1 MKEVEE
7 EEAMENQ
14 RAPEKTIPVFTV
26 LKNGAILK
34 NIFVVNNSSPDF
46 SSPEAEEILLV
57 GRHPDCDILL
67 THPSISRFHLQIRSL
82 PSRQKLFVT
91 DLSSVHGTWVADQK
105 VEPDA
110 CVEVKEGDVIR
121 IGGSTRIYRL
131 HWIPLSRAYDS
142 DNPFVPPSTPM
153 EQDEEPEAEN
163 LVVARQVRS
172 TFSHNSGDD
181 GDGHLDVTSEGS
193 GSSVVPSEDD
203 EDTTREV
210 LLPVAPPSVSSIPR
224 DSVNTEKLQSSEDLQ
239 TSSRWELDVEEAAAE
254 MPISSCASSK
264 PQSGSCPE
272 ALACYEPEVPA
283 EADEWDV
290 RGDGCLLLDVMP
302 EMIES
307 SVLNREDDPYL
318 AAKETSSLQLQRDST
333 ETEDLQLTDVVQASP
348 KLTVIIMEANTENSS
363 SCSSLRKA
371 QIDGVFEDSDC
382 ASFELAAEV
391 ETLSLCQE
399 VCGENQMVAFQSL
412 ADSGDD
418 GDGHLDVTSE
428 GSGSSV
434 PSEDDED
441 TTREVLLPVAPPRVS
456 SLPKDSANTEKLQ
469 SNEDLQTSS
478 KLELDVEE
486 AAVEMPITSCGSS
499 KPQSDSYPEAL
510 ACYEPEVPEEADEW
524 DARGN
529 GGLLLDVMPE
539 MIESSVPYGED
550 DPYLAAKETSSLQ
563 LQRDSTETED
573 LQLTYVV
580 QASPELTVIIMEAN
594 TENSSICSSLRKA
607 QSDGVFE
614 DSGCAPFELAAEAKT
629 LSLCQEV
636 CGENECDTKQVMEI
650 YAEPLTEAENQI
662 HIDNGEIDV
671 SPSSSS
677 QSDRLIEI
685 LTENGISDDALSQMN
700 SSRSGKS
707 ASVPLLEAPGCSAF
721 ELAAEVE
728 IMSPRQE
735 VSEEICFVTEKIQEA
750 SAEPLTKVDIQSHE
764 EDGVTE
770 VFRQVIE
777 VSSSPQIQPK
787 LIGDARGHLDSEVA
801 IEADSQNLHTK
812 SNRELRISSSE
823 VSIVSDCLFADK
835 TVDIR
840 SLWSSRQLLP
850 ESELGD
856 PSEILSEVN
865 LAGDQNKI
873 SAISRETEQ
882 MFDDGRIS
890 CHSEEQ
896 RQSGTQRFSLTP
908 NQESKTEMSFGSG
921 RSEESYSLSEIEGKG
936 YTDKEDTKPTQ
947 KLPSD
952 YTGSQEN
959 QSPQTLAVRYD
970 VLSEMDSSR
979 SSSRRLSTNN
989 IWSRRGKA
997 ASVLQVRTN
1006 KSEGKQKQI
1015 GKPKA
1020 QLQRK
1025 HALSDKPSYLKL
1037 EPEIFTP
1044 DKENL
1049 TPNSHMLKRLRE
1061 VGEIKDT
1068 KGSSSKAMRKQFFD
1082 NQVEQNV
1089 MVEQKQDVHC
1099 MSSNSKVA
1107 HEPVAQ
1113 KKKAERAPFQHLL
1126 DKSSSQSQ
1134 SYTEAS
1140 STAAAR
1146 NNISWGL
1153 RSSSNLSDGKKKM
1166 KRTIVLDTSSL
1177 LNKESRKPLHLL
1189 QGLKGTHMVVPRT
1202 VLRELNEMKRGRC
1215 LLFSRTAEMASSAL
1229 DWIQEC
1235 KVSTKW
1241 WIQVQSP
1248 SEETKATAP
1257 TPPVTSQSNGY
1268 SFPFSLDWNSY
1279 APEIDSPTS
1288 EDQVLECA
1296 LIHRNRNRDV
1306 QLVLLSNDVTLKI
1319 KAMAEGVM
1327 CETAHE
1333 FYESLKNPY
1342 SERFM
1347 WPESLPRGRTWS
1359 HEDDT
1364 VLRER
1369 YDNRKLTFNGGRR
1382 GEIDATAAKGLKLI
1396 LLYNSQYGHIH

>member
-1 MKEVEE
+1 
-7 EEAMENQ
+7 MENQ

-153 EQDEEPEAEN
+153 EQDEELEAEN
-163 LVVARQVRS
+163 LVVAHQ
-172 TFSHNSGDD
+172 SGDD

-210 LLPVAPPSVSSIPR
+210 LLPVAPPSVSSLPR
-224 DSVNTEKLQSSEDLQ
+224 DSVNTEKLQSSEYLQ

-272 ALACYEPEVPA
+272 ALACYEPEVPE
-283 EADEWDV
+283 EADKWDV
-290 RGDGCLLLDVMP
+290 RGDGGLLLDVMP
-302 EMIES
+302 DMIES
-307 SVLNREDDPYL
+307 SL
-318 AAKETSSLQLQRDST
+318 
-333 ETEDLQLTDVVQASP
+333 
-348 KLTVIIMEANTENSS
+348 
-363 SCSSLRKA
+363 
-371 QIDGVFEDSDC
+371 
-382 ASFELAAEV
+382 
-391 ETLSLCQE
+391 LSLPRC
-399 VCGENQMVAFQSL
+399 VILLLLQSL

-539 MIESSVPYGED
+539 MIESSVPNGED

-573 LQLTYVV
+573 LQLTDVV

-594 TENSSICSSLRKA
+594 TENSSICSYLRKA

-685 LTENGISDDALSQMN
+685 LTENGISDYALSQMN

-750 SAEPLTKVDIQSHE
+750 SAEPLTKADIQSHE

-770 VFRQVIE
+770 VFRPVIE

-787 LIGDARGHLDSEVA
+787 LIGYARGHLDSEVA
-801 IEADSQNLHTK
+801 IDADSQNLHTK
-812 SNRELRISSSE
+812 SNRKLRISSSE
-823 VSIVSDCLFADK
+823 VSIVSDCLFAGK
-835 TVDIR
+835 TEDIR

-896 RQSGTQRFSLTP
+896 RQSGTQRFSLKP

-936 YTDKEDTKPTQ
+936 YTDKEDTKPTL

-997 ASVLQVRTN
+997 ASVLRVRTN

-1049 TPNSHMLKRLRE
+1049 TPNSHMLKRLGE

-1068 KGSSSKAMRKQFFD
+1068 KGSSSKAVRKQFFD

-1146 NNISWGL
+1146 NKISWGL

-1166 KRTIVLDTSSL
+1166 KWTIVLDTSSL

>member
-1 MKEVEE
+1 
-7 EEAMENQ
+7 MENQ

-142 DNPFVPPSTPM
+142 DNPFVPPSIPM
-153 EQDEEPEAEN
+153 EQDEELEAEN
-163 LVVARQVRS
+163 LVVAHQ
-172 TFSHNSGDD
+172 SGDD
-181 GDGHLDVTSEGS
+181 GDGLLDVTSEGS
-193 GSSVVPSEDD
+193 GSSVVPSED

-210 LLPVAPPSVSSIPR
+210 LLPVAPPR
-224 DSVNTEKLQSSEDLQ
+224 DSVNTEKLQSNEDLQ
-239 TSSRWELDVEEAAAE
+239 TSSKLELDAEEAAAE
-254 MPISSCASSK
+254 MPISSSY
-264 PQSGSCPE
+264 PE
-272 ALACYEPEVPA
+272 ALACYEPKVPA
-283 EADEWDV
+283 EANEWGV
-290 RGDGCLLLDVMP
+290 RGDGGLLLDVMS

-307 SVLNREDDPYL
+307 SVPNGEEDPCL
-318 AAKETSSLQLQRDST
+318 AAKETSSLPLPRDST
-333 ETEDLQLTDVVQASP
+333 ETEDLQLTDV
-348 KLTVIIMEANTENSS
+348 IEANTENSS

-371 QIDGVFEDSDC
+371 QIDGVFEDSGC
-382 ASFELAAEV
+382 ASFELAAEA

-399 VCGENQMVAFQSL
+399 VCGENQMVALQLLSLPRCVILLLLQSL

-418 GDGHLDVTSE
+418 GDGHLYVTSE

-441 TTREVLLPVAPPRVS
+441 TTREVLLPAAPPSVLS
-456 SLPKDSANTEKLQ
+456 SLPRDSVNTEKLQ
-469 SNEDLQTSS
+469 SSEDLQTSS
-478 KLELDVEE
+478 KGELDVEE
-486 AAVEMPITSCGSS
+486 AAAEMPITSCGSS

-510 ACYEPEVPEEADEW
+510 ACSELEVPAEADEW
-524 DARGN
+524 DVRGD
-529 GGLLLDVMPE
+529 GGLLLDVMPD
-539 MIESSVPYGED
+539 MIESSVPNGED
-550 DPYLAAKETSSLQ
+550 DPYLAAKETSPLP
-563 LQRDSTETED
+563 LPRDSTETEE
-573 LQLTYVV
+573 LQLTDVV
-580 QASPELTVIIMEAN
+580 QASAELTVDIIEAN
-594 TENSSICSSLRKA
+594 TEYPSSCSSQFLRKA
-607 QSDGVFE
+607 QIDGVFE
-614 DSGCAPFELAAEAKT
+614 DSGCASFELAAEVET

-636 CGENECDTKQVMEI
+636 CGENECDTKQVMEV

-662 HIDNGEIDV
+662 HVDNGEIEV

-685 LTENGISDDALSQMN
+685 LTEDGISDDALSQMN

-707 ASVPLLEAPGCSAF
+707 AFVPLLESPGCSAF
-721 ELAAEVE
+721 ELSAEVE

-735 VSEEICFVTEKIQEA
+735 VSEEIGFVTEKIEEA
-750 SAEPLTKVDIQSHE
+750 STEPLTKADVQSHQE
-764 EDGVTE
+764 NGVTE
-770 VFRQVIE
+770 VFRPVIE
-777 VSSSPQIQPK
+777 VSSCPQIEPK
-787 LIGDARGHLDSEVA
+787 LVGDARGLLDSEVA
-801 IEADSQNLHTK
+801 IEADSQNLQKK
-812 SNRELRISSSE
+812 SNRETRISSSE
-823 VSIVSDCLFADK
+823 VSIVSDCLFAGK
-835 TVDIR
+835 TEDIQ

-865 LAGDQNKI
+865 LAGNQNKI
-873 SAISRETEQ
+873 SAMSRETEQ
-882 MFDDGRIS
+882 IFDDGRS
-890 CHSEEQ
+890 SSHPEEQ
-896 RQSGTQRFSLTP
+896 KQSGAQRFLLTP
-908 NQESKTEMSFGSG
+908 NQESKTEISFGSG
-921 RSEESYSLSEIEGKG
+921 KSEESYSLSEIEGEG
-936 YTDKEDTKPTQ
+936 YADKEATKPTQ

-979 SSSRRLSTNN
+979 SSSSTNN

-1025 HALSDKPSYLKL
+1025 L

-1068 KGSSSKAMRKQFFD
+1068 KGSSSKAIRKPFFD
-1082 NQVEQNV
+1082 THVEENL
-1089 MVEQKQDVHC
+1089 MVEQKQDAHC

-1107 HEPVAQ
+1107 HEPMAQ

-1146 NNISWGL
+1146 TNISWGL
-1153 RSSSNLSDGKKKM
+1153 RSSSNLSDGKNKM
-1166 KRTIVLDTSSL
+1166 KWTIVLDTSSL

-1189 QGLKGTHMVVPRT
+1189 QGLKGTHIVVPRT

-1229 DWIQEC
+1229 DWIEEC

-1241 WIQVQSP
+1241 WIQLQSP

-1296 LIHRNRNRDV
+1296 LLHRNRNRDV

-1382 GEIDATAAKGLKLI
+1382 GEIGATAAKGLKLI
-1396 LLYNSQYGHIH
+1396 LLYNSQYGHIR

>member
-1 MKEVEE
+1 
-7 EEAMENQ
+7 MENQ

-131 HWIPLSRAYDS
+131 HWIPLSRVYDT

-153 EQDEEPEAEN
+153 EQDEELEAEN
-163 LVVARQVRS
+163 LVVAHQ
-172 TFSHNSGDD
+172 SGDD

-193 GSSVVPSEDD
+193 GSSVVPSED

-210 LLPVAPPSVSSIPR
+210 LLPVAPPRDSVNTEKLQSNEDLQTSSKLELDAEEAAAEMPISSSYPEALACYEPEVPAEANEWGVRGDGGMLLDVMSEMIESSVPNGEEDPYLQFTDVVQASPELSVNIIEANTEKSSSCSSLRKSQIDGVFEDSENQMVALQSLADSGDDGDGHLYVTSEGSGSSVLSEDEDTTREVLLPAAPPSVSSSLPR

-239 TSSRWELDVEEAAAE
+239 TSSKGELDVEEAAAE
-254 MPISSCASSK
+254 MPITSCGASK
-264 PQSGSCPE
+264 PQSDSYPE
-272 ALACYEPEVPA
+272 ALACSELEVPA

-290 RGDGCLLLDVMP
+290 RGDGGLLLDMMP

-307 SVLNREDDPYL
+307 PVPNGEDDPYL
-318 AAKETSSLQLQRDST
+318 AAKETSSFPLPRDST
-333 ETEDLQLTDVVQASP
+333 ETEELQLTDVVQASAE
-348 KLTVIIMEANTENSS
+348 LTVNIIEANTEYSS
-363 SCSSLRKA
+363 SCSSLRKS
-371 QIDGVFEDSDC
+371 QIGGVFEDSGR

-399 VCGENQMVAFQSL
+399 VCGEN
-412 ADSGDD
+412 
-418 GDGHLDVTSE
+418 
-428 GSGSSV
+428 
-434 PSEDDED
+434 
-441 TTREVLLPVAPPRVS
+441 
-456 SLPKDSANTEKLQ
+456 
-469 SNEDLQTSS
+469 
-478 KLELDVEE
+478 
-486 AAVEMPITSCGSS
+486 
-499 KPQSDSYPEAL
+499 
-510 ACYEPEVPEEADEW
+510 
-524 DARGN
+524 
-529 GGLLLDVMPE
+529 
-539 MIESSVPYGED
+539 
-550 DPYLAAKETSSLQ
+550 
-563 LQRDSTETED
+563 
-573 LQLTYVV
+573 
-580 QASPELTVIIMEAN
+580 
-594 TENSSICSSLRKA
+594 
-607 QSDGVFE
+607 
-614 DSGCAPFELAAEAKT
+614 
-629 LSLCQEV
+629 
-636 CGENECDTKQVMEI
+636 ECDTKQVMEV

-662 HIDNGEIDV
+662 HVDNEEIEV

-685 LTENGISDDALSQMN
+685 LTEDGISDDALSQMN

-707 ASVPLLEAPGCSAF
+707 AFVPLLEAPGCSAY
-721 ELAAEVE
+721 ELSAEVE

-735 VSEEICFVTEKIQEA
+735 VSEEIGFVTEKIQEA
-750 SAEPLTKVDIQSHE
+750 STEPLTKADVQSHE
-764 EDGVTE
+764 ENGVTE
-770 VFRQVIE
+770 VFTPVIE
-777 VSSSPQIQPK
+777 VSSCPQIEPK
-787 LIGDARGHLDSEVA
+787 LVGDARGLLDSEVA
-801 IEADSQNLHTK
+801 IEADSQNLHKK
-812 SNRELRISSSE
+812 SNRETRISSSE
-823 VSIVSDCLFADK
+823 VSIVSDCLFAGK
-835 TVDIR
+835 TEDIQ

-850 ESELGD
+850 EGELGD

-873 SAISRETEQ
+873 SAMSRETEQ
-882 MFDDGRIS
+882 IFDDGRSS
-890 CHSEEQ
+890 CHPEEQ
-896 RQSGTQRFSLTP
+896 KQSGAQRFLLTP
-908 NQESKTEMSFGSG
+908 NQESKTEISFGSG
-921 RSEESYSLSEIEGKG
+921 KSEESYSLSEIEGEG
-936 YTDKEDTKPTQ
+936 YADKEDTKPTQ

-1025 HALSDKPSYLKL
+1025 L

-1068 KGSSSKAMRKQFFD
+1068 KGSSSKAIRKPFFD
-1082 NQVEQNV
+1082 THVEENV
-1089 MVEQKQDVHC
+1089 MVEQKQDAHC

-1107 HEPVAQ
+1107 HEPMAQ

-1146 NNISWGL
+1146 TNISWGL
-1153 RSSSNLSDGKKKM
+1153 RSSSNLSDGKNKM
-1166 KRTIVLDTSSL
+1166 KWTIVLDTSSL

-1229 DWIQEC
+1229 DWIEEC

-1241 WIQVQSP
+1241 WIQLQSP

-1296 LIHRNRNRDV
+1296 LLHRNRNRDV

-1382 GEIDATAAKGLKLI
+1382 GEIGATAAKGLKLI
-1396 LLYNSQYGHIH
+1396 LLYNSQYGHIR